1 MKTIFT
7 HFKLVF
13 STTGVGGYQ
22 VLDTSALVLWH
33 KVLSSGL
40 TKQKDSDS

>member
-1 MKTIFT
+1 MKIISPP
-7 HFKLVF
+7 FKLVF
-13 STTGVGGYQ
+13 GTTGVGGYQ

-40 TKQKDSDS
+40 TKQKDSDL